1 MIGKLQIIFG
11 LHAVAIQMG
20 ILRQLAIF
28 LQHLRSIATGAAI
41 DPVDLLSAVL
51 GPAGIAA
58 AATTVIPTI
67 VIQG

>member
-1 MIGKLQIIFG
+1 MVGKLQIIFG
-11 LHAVAIQMG
+11 LHPIPIQMG

-28 LQHLRSIATGAAI
+28 LQHLRSIAPGPAI
-41 DPVDLLSAVL
+41 NPVNLLSAVL